1 MYEYIIVGD
10 TVKFKNCLISC
21 GFKDKEQAKRVLN
34 RMLNN
39 PMYEDECAMKGMNNI
54 HVLEVESKNCWWN
67 YSYY

>member
-39 PMYEDECAMKGMNNI
+39 PMYQDECAMK
-54 HVLEVESKNCWWN
+54 
-67 YSYY
+67 